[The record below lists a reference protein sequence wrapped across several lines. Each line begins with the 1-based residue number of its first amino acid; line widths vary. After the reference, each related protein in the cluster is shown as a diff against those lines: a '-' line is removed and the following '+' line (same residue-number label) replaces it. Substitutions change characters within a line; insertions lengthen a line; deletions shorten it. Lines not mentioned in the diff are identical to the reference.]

1 MFNNFKNKIILL
13 PSETILLG
21 VVILLLF
28 FNVKSCNDRSYDKKS
43 TDQMVRTIAAL
54 NDTIKVIKTENGI
67 LASKK
72 APEMDPDQLVRNS
85 VLFKSLSEENQKWIK
100 EIAGNRKLIL
110 ASKVQMALK
119 DSTIARLKRFRPS
132 EQGHGDDSTLYCY
145 HDNDIMEFSDSTKKF
160 KWKAE
165 VMLGDTVDM
174 KLVYNYDL
182 DIKTTFEREKDNSI
196 TVKYSINDSAVNVTD
211 IKSFVIPP
219 EIQGKTRV
227 GKWLYKN
234 KKTFRAIG
242 TGIIFG
248 LGTVFGVLIA
258 K

>member
-1 MFNNFKNKIILL
+1 MFKNKTILL
-13 PSETILLG
+13 PSEIILIG
-21 VVILLLF
+21 IIIILAF
-28 FNVKSCNDRSYDKKS
+28 FNVKSCNDSAYDKKN
-43 TDQMVRTIAAL
+43 TDQMIRTIAAL
-54 NDTIKVIKTENGI
+54 NDTIKIIKNENGI

-72 APEMDPDQLVRNS
+72 APEMDPDQLVKNS
-85 VLFKSLSEENQKWIK
+85 ILFKSLSEENQKWIK

-119 DSTIARLKRFRPS
+119 DSTIARLKRIKP
-132 EQGHGDDSTLYCY
+132 GIPGKGNDSTLYCY
-145 HDNDIMEFSDSTKKF
+145 NDNDIMEFSDSSKKF

-165 VMLGDTVDM
+165 VILGDTVDL

-182 DIKTTFEREKDNSI
+182 DIKTTFEREKDKSI
-196 TVKYSINDSAVNVTD
+196 TVKYMINDSSVNVTD
-211 IKSFVIPP
+211 IKSFVIPA
-219 EIQGKTRV
+219 EIQGKSKV